1 MAELAVSGL
10 MPVQAADDST
20 FAPRFAWQLI
30 RGAAVSSP
38 KVWVCS
44 YHQYAISFCCLPAN
58 LRGMET
64 ILRCRQGR
72 IKAAHVRTAVHLSLS
87 FA

>member
-38 KVWVCS
+38 KVWVC
-44 YHQYAISFCCLPAN
+44 
-58 LRGMET
+58 
-64 ILRCRQGR
+64 
-72 IKAAHVRTAVHLSLS
+72 
-87 FA
+87 